1 MGKENPR
8 KESFGQPKVTK
19 LAGKEHAP
27 APLVAS
33 AEQIAHE
40 LGNIFMTVS
49 FSCTQLL
56 AAIPEDSPLR
66 ASATTIAQAASEG
79 RTLSRKLGS
88 LFYHAAPVQP
98 VNLNQA
104 VEAIATRL
112 RGLIPANVQ
121 LAMALAA
128 NPVLIEADFEDI
140 ERLIT
145 NLVIGACDAME
156 QGGTLTIRTEEFPDP
171 KTQPRPK
178 IASTAEDFGKLTVE
192 HAGQGLRP
200 EALSNI
206 LLPSTSGK
214 TLGEASGLEL
224 AIVDSVVTR
233 NGGYIEVESD
243 EHSGTKISVFLPKP
257 VIGARESEG
266 PQDKSA

>member
-8 KESFGQPKVTK
+8 KESSGPPKVAK
-19 LAGKEHAP
+19 LAGEERGFAP
-27 APLVAS
+27 FVAS

-49 FSCTQLL
+49 FSCAQLL
-56 AAIPEDSPLR
+56 AGIAEDSPLH

-88 LFYHAAPVQP
+88 LFYHAARVEP

-104 VEAIATRL
+104 IEATATRL
-112 RGLIPANVQ
+112 RGLIPSNVQ
-121 LAMALAA
+121 LALALADS
-128 NPVLIEADFEDI
+128 PVLIEADFEDI

-156 QGGTLTIRTEEFPDP
+156 QGGTLTIRTAEFPDP
-171 KTQPRPK
+171 KTQPPPK

-200 EALSNI
+200 EALNNI
-206 LLPSTSGK
+206 LRPSTSGN
-214 TLGEASGLEL
+214 TLGEAGGMEL

-257 VIGARESEG
+257 VTGARESEG